1 MKMKNRLETMK
12 ILCYI
17 LFQRSARI
25 TGRYTNIMREG
36 IKMKKLPTGYAL
48 NECPPVKETIPL
60 SLQQIVV
67 LIFNVLPVPLLI
79 GAGVGLSA
87 AEITILVAGCLFVTG
102 LATILQTFGIG
113 PVGARLP
120 IPLENS
126 FVFVAPGIAMGAV
139 YGLNS
144 FTGACLVGSIVTCV
158 LWTVFHKQL
167 QVLFKPYIAGAV
179 VMALGLSLCSVGI
192 GYCAGG
198 VGSPDYGSPVNL
210 GLAGGT
216 MLIMLIL
223 NHYGRKNFLSKAS
236 PLIAIVV
243 MSAVAAAFGK
253 LDLSGVATEA
263 WFRVPRILP
272 FGIKFELGPIITIS
286 ILCFI
291 ALVELMGDQAT
302 ASMLAEDRL
311 PTSKE
316 TKGGVLAQG
325 ISSVISSL
333 FNMVP
338 TISGSANIGLCGISG
353 VTSRFVTGFA
363 GIFVIICGFC
373 PKLCAI
379 FAAIPSAVLG
389 AVALT
394 AFGTI
399 LVSGM
404 NVVKSQPLTTRTTTI
419 VGVSLAVGIG
429 FSVASDAL
437 AGMPF
442 WLSTLMSGGPGT
454 AIVAVILSLILREPK
469 EEKA

>member
-1 MKMKNRLETMK
+1 MKN
-12 ILCYI
+12 IPV
-17 LFQRSARI
+17 
-25 TGRYTNIMREG
+25 GYT
-36 IKMKKLPTGYAL
+36 L
-48 NECPPVKETIPL
+48 NACPPINETIPL
-60 SLQQIVV
+60 SIQQIVV

-87 AEITILVAGCLFVTG
+87 AEITILVAGCLFITG
-102 LATILQTFGIG
+102 IATMMQTFGIG

-126 FVFVAPGIAMGAV
+126 FVFVTPGIAMGLA

-144 FTGACLVGSIVTCV
+144 FTGACLIGSIVTCV
-158 LWTVFHKQL
+158 VWTVFHKQL
-167 QVLFKPYIAGAV
+167 QILFKPYIAGAV

-210 GLAGGT
+210 GLAAGT
-216 MLIMLIL
+216 MLIMFVL
-223 NHYGRKNFLSKAS
+223 NHYCSKNFISKAS

-243 MSAVAAAFGK
+243 MSIIAAIFGK
-253 LDLSGVATEA
+253 LDVSPVATES
-263 WFRVPRILP
+263 WFRIPHILP

-286 ILCFI
+286 VLSMI

-302 ASMLAEDRL
+302 AAMLAEDRL
-311 PTSKE
+311 PTSQE

-325 ISSVISSL
+325 ISSVISAL
-333 FNMVP
+333 FNMCP

-363 GIFVIICGFC
+363 GIFVILCGLC
-373 PKLCAI
+373 PKLCAV
-379 FAAIPSAVLG
+379 FSCIPSAVLG
-389 AVALT
+389 GVALS

-404 NVVKSQPLTTRTTTI
+404 NVVKSEPLTTRTTTI
-419 VGVSLAVGIG
+419 VGASLAVGIG

-437 AGMPF
+437 AALPF
-442 WLSTLMSGGPGT
+442 WLSTLMSGVPGT
-454 AIVAVILSLILREPK
+454 AITAIVLSLILRETK
-469 EEKA
+469 DEA

>member
-1 MKMKNRLETMK
+1 MK
-12 ILCYI
+12 
-17 LFQRSARI
+17 RI
-25 TGRYTNIMREG
+25 PVGYT
-36 IKMKKLPTGYAL
+36 L
-48 NECPPVKETIPL
+48 NECPPVKETVPL
-60 SLQQIVV
+60 SIQQIIV
-67 LIFNVLPVPLLI
+67 LVFNVLPVPLLI
-79 GAGVGLSA
+79 GAGIGLSA
-87 AEITILVAGCLFVTG
+87 SEITILVAGCLFITG
-102 LATILQTFGIG
+102 VATMLQTFGVG

-126 FVFVAPGIAMGAV
+126 FVFVASGTAIGLA

-158 LWTVFHKQL
+158 IWTVFHKQL
-167 QVLFKPYIAGAV
+167 QILFKPYIAGAV

-210 GLAGGT
+210 GLAAGT
-216 MLIMLIL
+216 MLIMFVL
-223 NHYGRKNFLSKAS
+223 NHYFRKSFISKAS

-243 MSAVAAAFGK
+243 MSVIAAFFGK
-253 LDLSGVATEA
+253 LDMSSVATES
-263 WFRVPRILP
+263 WFRLPYILP

-286 ILCFI
+286 VLSLI

-302 ASMLAEDRL
+302 AAMLAENRL
-311 PTSKE
+311 PTSEE

-333 FNMVP
+333 FNMCP

-363 GIFVIICGFC
+363 GAFVILCGLC
-373 PKLCAI
+373 PKLCAV
-379 FAAIPSAVLG
+379 FSCIPSAVLG
-389 AVALT
+389 GVALS

-404 NVVKSQPLTTRTTTI
+404 NVVKSEPLTTRTTTI
-419 VGVSLAVGIG
+419 VGASLAVGIG

-437 AGMPF
+437 AALPF
-442 WLSTLMSGGPGT
+442 WLSTLMSGVPGT
-454 AIVAVILSLILREPK
+454 AITAIVLSLILRETK
-469 EEKA
+469 DEA